1 MKSSEQKTT
10 LIIINS
16 YLLCF
21 CPSREFFM
29 ETPVNFDAFMCPRIC
44 AKEDIGSSIND
55 LSAYEVSSLFYFNE
69 LCCGQKSQH
78 ISSSQKI
85 IAAIINDQMP
95 HASTAKQ
102 SQSAAAKKQQSS
114 HMQHKQKFLQ
124 QHVDHAK
131 KQKSRLC

>member
-1 MKSSEQKTT
+1 M
-10 LIIINS
+10 IINS

-85 IAAIINDQMP
+85 IAAHHKWSNATCIDSKTVPISGSQK
-95 HASTAKQ
+95 TAEQ
-102 SQSAAAKKQQSS
+102 SQCSISKSFCS
-114 HMQHKQKFLQ
+114 NMSTM
-124 QHVDHAK
+124 
-131 KQKSRLC
+131 QKSKNLDSANMLMMTT